1 MINGILTFPVRRGL
15 WGQIKRTDIFPQY
28 KISCPAVPDAKTGPD
43 KPASQK
49 EQKNGEQGR

>member
-49 EQKNGEQGR
+49 EQKNCEQGR